1 MRQFVRQIVP
11 QWLRRVR
18 VIRSAKAKLGRIE
31 ELAFHDGALA
41 SVGRLD
47 LNALFRSGDYEA
59 QWRQARKEIAS
70 LKITAEAHGVNPGDR
85 KALYYLVHHLRPRS
99 ILEVGTHIGA
109 STVHL
114 AAALRSLK
122 SSSPAVSFRLT
133 TVDVRDVNDPITG
146 PWRQFG
152 CSMSPEETIHQ
163 LGCRE
168 MVTFATAQSVDFL
181 AACRETYD
189 FIFLDGDHS
198 APTVYRE
205 LSAASGLVN
214 PGGLIVLHDFF
225 PQHRPLWHNGVM
237 QPGPSLATARLQAE
251 GRAIGVVPL
260 GKLPWQ
266 TKRDS
271 TVTSLA
277 IVGRSGREAA

>member
-1 MRQFVRQIVP
+1 MRQFVRRIVP
-11 QWLRRVR
+11 RWLRRVR
-18 VIRSAKAKLGRIE
+18 AIRRAKAKLARIE
-31 ELAFHDGALA
+31 VLAFHDGALA
-41 SVGRLD
+41 EVDQLD

-59 QWRQARKEIAS
+59 QWRQARKETES

-85 KALYYLVHHLRPRS
+85 KALHYLVHHLRPRS
-99 ILEVGTHIGA
+99 VLEVGTHIGA

-114 AAALRSLK
+114 AAAMRSLK
-122 SSSPAVSFRLT
+122 SSSPAESFRLT

-152 CSMSPEETIHQ
+152 CNMSPEEKIRQ

-168 MVTFATAQSVDFL
+168 IVTFVTARSVDFL
-181 AACRETYD
+181 GACREKYD

-205 LSAASGLVN
+205 LSAASGLIN
-214 PGGLIVLHDFF
+214 PGGLILLHDFF

-260 GKLPWQ
+260 GRLPWG
-266 TKRDS
+266 TKLDS

-277 IVGRSGREAA
+277 IVGRSGRRAA